1 MKQIIKGK
9 TYNTENA
16 CCMGH
21 KYTQIGECEWEIKF
35 CDLLYQ
41 KRNGEYFRYV
51 RKYKWE
57 NIWDKKGNCE
67 DKTTLIK
74 EWIEPLTGSD
84 VDVWWIV

>member
-51 RKYKWE
+51 RKYK
-57 NIWDKKGNCE
+57 
-67 DKTTLIK
+67 
-74 EWIEPLTGSD
+74 
-84 VDVWWIV
+84 